1 LNTVIAHVTVL
12 NEFTESLVGK
22 INSILGGGFRRSS
35 EVPVYIWRGIHMA
48 DENGWTDRDD
58 KLADEEA
65 QAFAEKFNISLDKAK
80 RLIELHRA
88 VLAREVKKP
97 KKR

>member
-1 LNTVIAHVTVL
+1 
-12 NEFTESLVGK
+12 
-22 INSILGGGFRRSS
+22 
-35 EVPVYIWRGIHMA
+35 MA

-58 KLADEEA
+58 KLVDEEA
-65 QAFAEKFNISLDKAK
+65 QALAEKFNISLDKAK

-88 VLAREVKKP
+88 VLAREAKKP

>member
-1 LNTVIAHVTVL
+1 
-12 NEFTESLVGK
+12 
-22 INSILGGGFRRSS
+22 
-35 EVPVYIWRGIHMA
+35 MA

-65 QAFAEKFNISLDKAK
+65 RAFAEKFNISLDKAK